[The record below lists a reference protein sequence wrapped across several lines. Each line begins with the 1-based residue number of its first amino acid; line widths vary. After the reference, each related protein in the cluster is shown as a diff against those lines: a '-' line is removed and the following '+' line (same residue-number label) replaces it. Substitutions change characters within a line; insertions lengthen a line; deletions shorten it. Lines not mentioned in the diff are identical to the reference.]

1 VGAATREWAQAPRLR
16 RAPSVLLDRGDTR
29 LVLPVRVGSWA
40 SGLDIVWVLVWA
52 VVEVALL
59 AALIRSAQVGGDAG
73 GLAPPFGWLLGFFL
87 LMSAAGVF
95 LLWRLQWLL
104 LGREVIELLPGRLRL
119 QRRALWKNRGE
130 EISLERIHDVRT
142 GQVHEDPVYPSW
154 GRRFVG
160 KGGSCV
166 VLQLADGQQR
176 FIGRGLDDDD
186 ALRVAEAI
194 QRHRTAEASA
204 RAA

>member
-1 VGAATREWAQAPRLR
+1 MGATREWAQAPQLG
-16 RAPSVLLDRGDTR
+16 RAPGVLLERGGTR
-29 LVLPVRVGSWA
+29 LVLPVRVGTWA
-40 SGLDIVWVLVWA
+40 SRLDLVWVIVWA
-52 VVEVALL
+52 VIELALL
-59 AALIRSAQVGGDAG
+59 AILLRSARAADGAP

-119 QRRALWKNRGE
+119 QRRALWKDRAE
-130 EISLERIHDVRT
+130 EIALDRIRDVRT
-142 GQVHEDPVYPSW
+142 GEVHEDPVYPSW

-160 KGGSCV
+160 KGGGCV
-166 VLQLADGQQR
+166 VLHLADGDRR
-176 FIGRGLDDDD
+176 FLGRGLNDDD
-186 ALRVAEAI
+186 ALQVAEAI
-194 QRHRTAEASA
+194 QRHRASEASA